1 MAAPTNTISRW
12 PYLVAFTIFKF
23 WSACFSF
30 LFLNCQWSYLF
41 VWIFPPFFVNIF
53 IFYVNIWI
61 VNVCTECVVGM
72 YFKKECIRVW
82 NYGVEAI
89 FFIYIG
95 NYIILFMFVLLHCYR
110 FLFFWFLGWRPQLFT
125 SFVLSCSSLSSW
137 RRRVHAAILKKPIS
151 NLQMSSLQS
160 LSDALMPKVMYIVWT
175 TFKVLSLFR
184 SVFVTESV

>member
-1 MAAPTNTISRW
+1 M
-12 PYLVAFTIFKF
+12 K
-23 WSACFSF
+23 
-30 LFLNCQWSYLF
+30 LFIRMDLF
-41 VWIFPPFFVNIF
+41 PFFCKYIYFLCEHLDCKCV
-53 IFYVNIWI
+53 YRMCGR
-61 VNVCTECVVGM
+61 NVLQIGM
-72 YFKKECIRVW
+72 YPS
-82 NYGVEAI
+82 VELWGGSH

-110 FLFFWFLGWRPQLFT
+110 FLFFCFLGWRPQLFT

-151 NLQMSSLQS
+151 NLRMSSLQS

-184 SVFVTESV
+184 SVFVTESVLALSKRAAISNRR